1 MKLGPGRLGIGKG
14 GSRKVGDR
22 EGWGKLSKL
31 PSSDDLK
38 RLSFQ
43 LESVHQL
50 LSRSRSL

>member
-1 MKLGPGRLGIGKG
+1 MGPGRLGPGRVGIG
-14 GSRKVGDR
+14 KVGDR

>member
-1 MKLGPGRLGIGKG
+1 MSATLCQFRLEV

-50 LSRSRSL
+50 LSKSRSL